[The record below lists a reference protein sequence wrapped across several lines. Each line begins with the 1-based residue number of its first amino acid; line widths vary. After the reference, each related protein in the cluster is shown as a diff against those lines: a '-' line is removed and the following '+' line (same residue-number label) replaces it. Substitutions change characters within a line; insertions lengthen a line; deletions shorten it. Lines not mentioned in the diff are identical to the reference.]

1 MKKPQVSFSFPAKA
15 LGFTSAS
22 TAEEKGNEMFSRGK
36 LKVFYKGET
45 ADHRYFSD
53 EFSNELIKSLPYT
66 PIVSYYDTE
75 KKDFK
80 GHAEHQAIYGIVDP
94 KGKIDF
100 ETDDNGVE
108 WAVCDTIYYTERP
121 DEVGEI
127 AKQIEGHSQSLELA
141 DAKYVVNY
149 DERRH
154 FKNIEFTAGKFIGVS
169 VLGNDQKPAFTGSS
183 FFAAAITSDEEFAKK
198 MKILKDF
205 AERETNGQ
213 KGNVSNGG
221 QMKITNYEDFMK
233 LSWGDISSKVN
244 EAIRS
249 EYNNE
254 AYTCIADMDNDF
266 AYVVFYSY
274 VDGKQSTYKIA
285 YSISEDGN
293 VTLGAVTPVHRE
305 WVDDPKPEA
314 TANAAA
320 QETSNAEEEISAEG
334 QPSPTATA
342 MAEEKEP
349 QPAST
354 EEMATTATGNA
365 VAETTEEVANT
376 SEMVEATTASK
387 GEGALTETEET
398 TSDTA
403 QSKVETAEVQ
413 TDNGSVEG
421 TSTSSSASA
430 TIMASTGPNA
440 EVTAENNN
448 NNGESQLSNASEV
461 SGTEDGHENVNDDD
475 DNNLQEEN
483 PSTSTLTD
491 SERAEFEALKL
502 QEKVH
507 LIESYKDKISE
518 DDFANFSKNV
528 ASYESDDKLELELLR
543 AFKANEEKKAKEQAE
558 KESTNSY
565 NRAVFASLL
574 TTTTAKKE
582 SSADDDDSWVI
593 KHR

>member
-15 LGFTSAS
+15 FDFASNSAK
-22 TAEEKGNEMFSRGK
+22 EKGSNEMFSRGK

-66 PIVSYYDTE
+66 PIVSYYDAE

-94 KGKIDF
+94 KGKIGF
-100 ETDDNGVE
+100 ETDDQGVE

-154 FKNIEFTAGKFIGVS
+154 FKNIEFTGGKFVGVS

-198 MKILKDF
+198 MKILKDY
-205 AERETNGQ
+205 AERESTTNGQ
-213 KGNVSNGG
+213 KENVSNGG

-233 LSWGDISSKVN
+233 LSWGDISSKVS
-244 EAIRS
+244 EAICS
-249 EYNNE
+249 EYGNE

-274 VDGKQSTYKIA
+274 IDGKQSTYKIA
-285 YSISEDGN
+285 YSVSEDGN

-305 WVDDPKPEA
+305 WVDDPVPEA
-314 TANAAA
+314 KTESTATA
-320 QETSNAEEEISAEG
+320 QETPNAEEGTSAEG
-334 QPSPTATA
+334 QPAVTATA
-342 MAEEKEP
+342 AESK
-349 QPAST
+349 AST
-354 EEMATTATGNA
+354 EEAAAATATGNSA
-365 VAETTEEVANT
+365 AATTKEESNT
-376 SEMVEATTASK
+376 SENEAAAATVTAMADEGAKTKAEETAS
-387 GEGALTETEET
+387 
-398 TSDTA
+398 DTIPP
-403 QSKVETAEVQ
+403 KVETAQVQ
-413 TDNGSVEG
+413 TDNGSVKG
-421 TSTSSSASA
+421 TSTPSVMASA
-430 TIMASTGPNA
+430 TSPSA
-440 EVTAENNN
+440 EVTTAES
-448 NNGESQLSNASEV
+448 NGESQLSNASEV
-461 SGTEDGHENVNDDD
+461 SGTEDGHENVNDD
-475 DNNLQEEN
+475 LQEEN
-483 PSTSTLTD
+483 SSTSTLTD

-528 ASYESDDKLELELLR
+528 ASYENEDKLELELLR

-558 KESTNSY
+558 RESTNSY

-582 SSADDDDSWVI
+582 SSADDDDSWVA